1 MQNNEPTDRGY
12 VCQRAIMALA
22 VTSVLAI
29 GADPAKADP
38 PKGASPLLF
47 AGASFAER
55 GERYEYLGLAAAFL
69 PVPYLTQRLVLSD
82 YQYGYTTGGTDV
94 AVKGQ
99 AAEAA
104 MGIKSASE
112 IGWIE
117 ASAGLHYRN
126 NDVTPLGANVRAAEH
141 KLGLILAL
149 QGEWQ
154 FAQEWVFNGIG
165 AYTIGPAS
173 FWARGR
179 LLRRIAGSVSA
190 GVEAIGHGDPDY
202 RAVQGGIVLTG
213 IKISETFALGFYSG
227 VKKTSGQPRSF
238 YGGLELSKAF

>member
-1 MQNNEPTDRGY
+1 MHSHAPARVGSLWLL
-12 VCQRAIMALA
+12 AIVALA
-22 VTSVLAI
+22 AGSMPAL
-29 GADPAKADP
+29 GAEQAKAP
-38 PKGASPLLF
+38 PLLF

-55 GERYEYLGLAAAFL
+55 GERYEYLGLATAFL
-69 PVPYLTQRLVLSD
+69 PVSYLTQRLVLSD

-94 AVKGQ
+94 VVRGQ

-126 NDVTPLGANVRAAEH
+126 NDVTPAGANVRAAEH
-141 KLGLILAL
+141 KLGLVLAL
-149 QGEWQ
+149 QGDWH
-154 FAQEWVFNGIG
+154 FAQDWTFNGIG
-165 AYTIGPAS
+165 TYTIGPAS

-179 LLRRIAGSVSA
+179 LLRRIAGRVSA

-202 RAVQGGIVLTG
+202 RAVQGGLVLTD
-213 IKISETFALGFYSG
+213 IKITETLALGFYSG